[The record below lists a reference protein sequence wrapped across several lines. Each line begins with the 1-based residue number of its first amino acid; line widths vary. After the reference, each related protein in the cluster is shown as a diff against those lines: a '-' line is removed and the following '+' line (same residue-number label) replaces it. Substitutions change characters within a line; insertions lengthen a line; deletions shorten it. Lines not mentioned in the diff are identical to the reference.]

1 MDERSESATQ
11 NLESSDRFELFYED
25 FPEATIHATVN
36 RLLSDRDEGMAILG
50 ELRRF

>member
-1 MDERSESATQ
+1 MDERSESAIR
-11 NLESSDRFELFYED
+11 NLESSDRIELFYED
-25 FPEATIHATVN
+25 FPEATIRATVN